1 MSNNNRAISAS
12 LAIFLCL
19 VLAGPLAAAGQF
31 SLDVNS
37 TIIVPVEQGSDALV
51 YQPEEPLDLSV
62 GDYVYQVKVVQTLPA
77 DKDTNV
83 LIKDPILVLLDQPV
97 KIIAPEKIQV
107 LKMPG
112 GTSVDSSQLEVQRR
126 TVIMTVPL
134 TYGTDYQVVFGE
146 RALESTVT
154 ADVYNA
160 AFDWTFSTE
169 KDPGSDDNGG
179 DDSSGGDSGD
189 EGGT

>member
-1 MSNNNRAISAS
+1 MRNKNRLISVY
-12 LAIFLCL
+12 LTIFLCL
-19 VLAGPLAAAGQF
+19 VLAGSAAASGQF
-31 SLDVNS
+31 SPEVKPIALGS
-37 TIIVPVEQGSDALV
+37 VEQESDKLV
-51 YQPEEPLDLSV
+51 QQPEGPHNLSV

-107 LKMPG
+107 LEMPG

-134 TYGTDYQVVFGE
+134 NYGTDYQVVFGE
-146 RALESTVT
+146 RALESTVS
-154 ADVYNA
+154 AAVYNA
-160 AFDWTFSTE
+160 AFEWTFSTE